1 MDNPR
6 PWVFA
11 GHSDVVANLAG
22 YDMKAPL
29 IGAEPGEVPNPGL
42 AATAG
47 LAGGLFEV
55 MAPPIVRLQVTRTAE
70 GMEIEYPPRLD
81 RAYALNHNISG
92 ISALLRLRRE
102 SKDGVRLVRSV
113 DELLAAQA
121 EGAFAAVL
129 HLADADAIDEDLET
143 LYVLHEAGLR
153 SLAITWSR
161 QNAFGHGVP
170 YRSPGSP
177 DIGPGLTPAGIRLV
191 RACNDLGILIDLA
204 HLNAAGFRDV
214 AAHSQAPLVVTH
226 GAAHA
231 LSPTTRALTD
241 DQITAIAE
249 TGGVIGVSLEGVA
262 PSASGIVTDMADQI
276 RYLVERAGPHTVAL
290 GSDLYRS
297 PEADH
302 PGGASLLPDLLTA
315 LTEAGYGAETIT
327 RIAHGN
333 WLRVLGATWS
343 SATRTQELAT

>member
-1 MDNPR
+1 LFDGGEIMDHPR

-11 GHSDVVANLAG
+11 GHSDFVANLAG

-29 IGAEPGEVPNPGL
+29 VGAAPGEIPDPGL

-55 MAPPIVRLQVTRTAE
+55 LVPPIVRLRMTRTADR
-70 GMEIEYPPRLD
+70 MEIEYPPRLD
-81 RAYALNHNISG
+81 RDYALDRTLAG
-92 ISALLRLRRE
+92 IGALLRLRRE
-102 SKDGVRLVRSV
+102 SKDGVRLVRTV
-113 DELLAAQA
+113 DELLHAQR

-143 LYVLHEAGLR
+143 LHVLHEAGLR
-153 SLAITWSR
+153 SLAVTWSR
-161 QNAFGHGVP
+161 ENAFGYGVP

-177 DIGPGLTPAGIRLV
+177 DIGPGLTPAGLRLV
-191 RACNDLGILIDLA
+191 AACNDLGILVDLA

-214 AAHSQAPLVVTH
+214 AAHTRAPLVVTH

-241 DQITAIAE
+241 DQIAAVAE

-262 PSASGIVTDMADQI
+262 PSPNGIVADLTDQL
-276 RYLVERAGPHTVAL
+276 RYLIERAGPRSVAL
-290 GSDLYRS
+290 GSDLYR
-297 PEADH
+297 PPGPDH
-302 PGGASLLPDLLTA
+302 PAGTSLLPDLLAA
-315 LTEAGYGAETIT
+315 LAAGYDAETVDG
-327 RIAHGN
+327 IAHGN
-333 WLRVLGATWS
+333 WLRVLRATW
-343 SATRTQELAT
+343 